1 MLTRA
6 YDTIMAALQVPMLA
20 VSGSSDY
27 DTSSVQDSLL
37 NCKSISGTVRNIL
50 CSSYKNST
58 SANTATYYGQSNVSA
73 NAVCQ
78 VAPFSVFAQTN
89 TGSTSVSVVFPDD
102 NSRTPS
108 YEDYSSTGIGASASG
123 WTVYSPSPA
132 TGTKT
137 YDSTTK
143 EFVITITANYQNTSG
158 SSKTVYGIKI
168 IKQHPYRSSAT
179 SGTGST
185 TPSTDYF
192 LLCREQFAEPITVP
206 ANGIVVLNFTYR
218 VGRGGIT
225 STGASA

>member
-20 VSGSSDY
+20 YTNSPDY

-37 NCKSISGTVRNIL
+37 NCKSISGTVRNIF
-50 CSSYKNST
+50 CSSYKNSAT
-58 SANTATYYGQSNVSA
+58 STTYGSYYNSSTVTASNV
-73 NAVCQ
+73 CE
-78 VAPFSVFAQTN
+78 VAPFSKFAQ
-89 TGSTSVSVVFPDD
+89 STSPSVTDNVVFPDED
-102 NSRTPS
+102 SSTPS
-108 YEDYSSTGIGASASG
+108 YEDYSSTAVTASG
-123 WTVYSPSPA
+123 WTAYSPSPA
-132 TGTKT
+132 TSTKT

-168 IKQHPYRSSAT
+168 IKLHPYRSSAT
-179 SGTGST
+179 SGTSG
-185 TPSTDYF
+185 TPSTDSF

-225 STGASA
+225 GTGASA